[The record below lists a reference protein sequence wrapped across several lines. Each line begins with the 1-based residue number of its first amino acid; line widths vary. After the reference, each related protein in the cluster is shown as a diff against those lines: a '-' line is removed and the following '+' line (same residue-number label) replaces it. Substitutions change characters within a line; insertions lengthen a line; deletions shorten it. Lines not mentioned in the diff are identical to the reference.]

1 MSGPPPATVRR
12 VRQRAHIE
20 LADDV
25 LMPRREFAEDVLH
38 VSDKTAMRMNLP
50 TTYIGNVAHILKKNL
65 CVWLPSASTAPI
77 SGGHVL
83 SHARYNSARRFGD
96 SGPKGSKERGRVSD
110 ASLK

>member
-50 TTYIGNVAHILKKNL
+50 TTYIGNVAHILKKESLRVVAERVHRPNQ
-65 CVWLPSASTAPI
+65 
-77 SGGHVL
+77 
-83 SHARYNSARRFGD
+83 RRT
-96 SGPKGSKERGRVSD
+96 R
-110 ASLK
+110 A